1 MANKEFDNAIA
12 AYETAISESTRIFG
26 AEHKTTFIARYN
38 HAVTYA
44 EMEQIDK
51 SIALLEQLKRS

>member
-1 MANKEFDNAIA
+1 M
-12 AYETAISESTRIFG
+12 AISESTRIFG